1 MCTMIAE
8 KVPMSGSAK
17 GPHGWFVIDQVYV
30 GYDHPVH
37 EPLDHAVGIDF
48 VAEDQLGARVGVELS
63 RDAARNLAL
72 RILATV
78 DAADAYE
85 SAST

>member
-1 MCTMIAE
+1 MIAE
-8 KVPMSGSAK
+8 KLPISGSAK
-17 GPHGWFVIDQVYV
+17 GPNGWFELDQVYV

-37 EPLDHAVGIDF
+37 EQLEHAVGIDF
-48 VAEDQLGARVGVELS
+48 VAEGQVGARVGVELS
-63 RDAARNLAL
+63 RDAARQLAL

-85 SAST
+85 GAT